1 MAEGG
6 EKEDG
11 EESEKERKDRESG
24 EAEEEVG
31 EKKEGGER
39 KLGRV
44 MDLPRVKYW
53 EDRRVTIFISGEK
66 GFI

>member
-24 EAEEEVG
+24 ETEEKIG
-31 EKKEGGER
+31 EKEGGER

-53 EDRRVTIFISGEK
+53 EDRRVTIYISGEK

>member
-31 EKKEGGER
+31 EKEGGEW

-53 EDRRVTIFISGEK
+53 DDRRVTIFISGNL
-66 GFI
+66 

>member
-31 EKKEGGER
+31 EKEGGER

>member
-31 EKKEGGER
+31 EKEDGEQ